1 MALFSKEYLTK
12 QRRYFDMKKEA
23 SIMEDAV
30 RSKSEFDIFLSHS
43 YQDRDIIG
51 ALFKVMEE
59 EMDFKI
65 YVDWIVDT
73 ELDRTNV
80 TAATAQRL
88 KERMN
93 LCKCLLFATSEN
105 QPKSKWMPWELGY
118 FDGMK
123 EKVAICQL
131 SKRKTPRIAT
141 LVKNILVC
149 ILILSFKRN
158 SRHDRLWVHIDERTM
173 LNFGNGFLGNYLIFI
188 RGEIHGIWKRS

>member
-1 MALFSKEYLTK
+1 MALFSREYLQK
-12 QRRYFDMKKEA
+12 QRRYFDIHKEA
-23 SIMEDAV
+23 SIMEAAV
-30 RSKSEFDIFLSHS
+30 RGKTEFDIFLSHS

-59 EMDFKI
+59 EMDFKV

-123 EKVAICQL
+123 EKVAILPIVEKENSQNL
-131 SKRKTPRIAT
+131 YSGQEYLGLYPYITYQKDTN
-141 LVKNILVC
+141 KN
-149 ILILSFKRN
+149 
-158 SRHDRLWVHIDERTM
+158 DRLWVRTDERTYVE
-173 LNFGNGFLGNYLIFI
+173 LREWLSGKLPHN
-188 RGEIHGIWKRS
+188 H

>member
-123 EKVAICQL
+123 EKVAIL
-131 SKRKTPRIAT
+131 PIVEKE
-141 LVKNILVC
+141 
-149 ILILSFKRN
+149 N
-158 SRHDRLWVHIDERTM
+158 SQNRYSGQEYLGLYPYIVFQKDTQGHDRLWVHIDERTYVE
-173 LNFGNGFLGNYLIFI
+173 LREWLSGKLPN
-188 RGEIHGIWKRS
+188 IH

>member
-1 MALFSKEYLTK
+1 VVVVALFSKEYLTK

-51 ALFKVMEE
+51 DLFKVMEE

-123 EKVAICQL
+123 EKVAILPIVEKENSQNRYSGQEYL
-131 SKRKTPRIAT
+131 GLYPYI
-141 LVKNILVC
+141 VFQKNTEG
-149 ILILSFKRN
+149 K
-158 SRHDRLWVHIDERTM
+158 DRLWVHIDEMTYVELRQW
-173 LNFGNGFLGNYLIFI
+173 LSGKLPS
-188 RGEIHGIWKRS
+188 IH

>member
-1 MALFSKEYLTK
+1 VALFSKEYLQK
-12 QRRYFDMKKEA
+12 QRRYFDMQKEA

-51 ALFKVMEE
+51 ILFKVMEE
-59 EMDFKI
+59 KMDFKI
-65 YVDWIVDT
+65 YVDWIVDA

-123 EKVAICQL
+123 EKVAIL
-131 SKRKTPRIAT
+131 PIVEKE
-141 LVKNILVC
+141 
-149 ILILSFKRN
+149 N
-158 SRHDRLWVHIDERTM
+158 SQNSYSGQEYLGLYPYITYQKDTNMNDRLWVRTDDRAYVE
-173 LNFGNGFLGNYLIFI
+173 LREWLSGKLPS
-188 RGEIHGIWKRS
+188 IH

>member
-1 MALFSKEYLTK
+1 MTLFSREYLQK

-123 EKVAICQL
+123 EKVAIL
-131 SKRKTPRIAT
+131 PIVEKE
-141 LVKNILVC
+141 
-149 ILILSFKRN
+149 N
-158 SRHDRLWVHIDERTM
+158 SQNRYSGQEYLGLYPYVVFQKDTEGNDRLWICTDER
-173 LNFGNGFLGNYLIFI
+173 NYFEL
-188 RGEIHGIWKRS
+188 RQWLSGKLPTIH